1 MNRNI
6 PKVPFSFAASCTC
19 SNTRHGTEALVDHI
33 RMAHHIEENM
43 QGENCYEL
51 GRLNWMIILKLN
63 DDYI

>member
-43 QGENCYEL
+43 QGENCCA
-51 GRLNWMIILKLN
+51 
-63 DDYI
+63 